1 MPLLYIKW
9 NPNKKKNTSITHLWE
24 KKCLPD
30 SVTTEMNL
38 HCSIAIA
45 LYKKISKGRDL
56 INQINLKYDWLLIP
70 TYWAS
75 NLQFPTKVQINT
87 CTLKPQRK
95 NHTEN
100 KSNLHLTKKKH
111 NFKTVKA

>member
-100 KSNLHLTKKKH
+100 KSNLHLTKK
-111 NFKTVKA
+111 A